1 MAEFDKIKDGF
12 NKGLEAS
19 KNALDKVMEVSKDA
33 LNRAGSAVQDFS
45 DKSVVRIE
53 KKQFESKRQDFVAKL
68 GEVARQKLMANPSQS
83 VNTDDSEVSNL
94 INEIKKCD
102 EEITKREQILQ
113 EKNSKN
119 ESTASSSSDASGEE
133 KKTE

>member
-1 MAEFDKIKDGF
+1 MAEFDKVKDGF

-19 KNALDKVMEVSKDA
+19 KNVLDKVMEVSKDA

-45 DKSVVRIE
+45 DRSVVRIE

-68 GEVARQKLMANPSQS
+68 GEVARKKLMSNPSQS
-83 VNTDDSEVSNL
+83 VNIDDNEVSNL

-119 ESTASSSSDASGEE
+119 ESTASLSSDASGEE
-133 KKTE
+133 KKD

>member
-1 MAEFDKIKDGF
+1 MAEFDKVKDGF

-19 KNALDKVMEVSKDA
+19 KNVLDKVMEVSKDA

-68 GEVARQKLMANPSQS
+68 GEVARKKLMANPSQS
-83 VNTDDSEVSNL
+83 VNIDDSEVSNL

-113 EKNSKN
+113 EKNSRN
-119 ESTASSSSDASGEE
+119 ESTASSSSDASG
-133 KKTE
+133 